1 MPKPYSY
8 DLRQKV
14 SQAIKLDGPKIS
26 EARQQSNARVATP
39 LTYGLRGQPKRGTP
53 FALPNQPKGNGH
65 KIIAGGKISSGKLKL
80 MGIKPKSRWSDCGK
94 NWMRRKK
101 QSPSYISKTLFDKRC

>member
-26 EARQQSNARVATP
+26 EAPQLFNARVATP
-39 LTYGLRGQPKRGTP
+39 LTYGFQG
-53 FALPNQPKGNGH
+53 
-65 KIIAGGKISSGKLKL
+65 
-80 MGIKPKSRWSDCGK
+80 KPKLGRPSRCPINPKVIVIKLPQGENFRQAS
-94 NWMRRKK
+94 
-101 QSPSYISKTLFDKRC
+101 

>member
-14 SQAIKLDGPKIS
+14 SQARKLDSPNIS
-26 EARQQSNARVATP
+26 EARQHFNARVATP
-39 LTYGLRGQPKRGTP
+39 LTYGFRGKPKLGTA

-65 KIIAGGKISSGKLKL
+65 KITAGGKISSGKLKL
-80 MGIKPKSRWSDCGK
+80 MGIKPKSRWPDCGR
-94 NWMRRKK
+94 NWMRHKK
-101 QSPSYISKTLFDKRC
+101 RSPTYISKTLFDKTC